1 MKIKIAIIATLIA
14 TSGMNIFGQGYV
26 TFNGSTSS
34 LWNEFTTPGL
44 GVRGNANINVAFL
57 WAPVGTADLLPAVGS
72 QFSTRGGAAVNQVA
86 TNGVDSIATGLSSLQ
101 AMLSGGWQFASNGTS
116 LASITIGSA
125 ANFSYGQ
132 FQLAGSSAGTAYS
145 IVVIGWDSASGL
157 TAILNGSIA
166 AIGWSNP
173 FNYTTGAST
182 LDPNGQTLFTGAGMN
197 QFGVAPVPEP
207 TTLALAGL
215 GAASMLIFR
224 RRKQ

>member
-1 MKIKIAIIATLIA
+1 MKIKIAIIATLFA
-14 TSGMNIFGQGYV
+14 TSGVSMFGQGYV
-26 TFNGSTSS
+26 TFNGSTGS
-34 LWNEFTTPGL
+34 LWNEFTTAGQ

-57 WAPVGTADLLPAVGS
+57 WAPVGTADLLSAVGT
-72 QFSTRGGAAVNQVA
+72 QFSTKAGASVNQVA
-86 TNGVDSIATGLSSLQ
+86 TNGVDSIATGVSSLQ

-116 LASITIGSA
+116 LASVTIGSA

-132 FQLAGSSAGTAYS
+132 FQLAGSVAGTTYQF
-145 IVVIGWDSASGL
+145 IVIGWDATSGL
-157 TAILNGSIA
+157 TAILDGSVA

-173 FNYTTGAST
+173 FTYTTGAST
-182 LDPNGQTLFTGAGMN
+182 LDPNGQTLFTGSGMN

-215 GAASMLIFR
+215 GAASLLIFR